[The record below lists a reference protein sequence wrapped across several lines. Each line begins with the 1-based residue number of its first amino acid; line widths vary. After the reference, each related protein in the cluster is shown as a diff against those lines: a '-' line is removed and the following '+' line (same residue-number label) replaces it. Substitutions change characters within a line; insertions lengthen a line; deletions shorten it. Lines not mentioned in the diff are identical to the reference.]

1 MEKKNKKRQV
11 KEIVFDENDNGS
23 VASFRNKKG
32 KSLSEVN
39 ALQAYKV
46 IA

>member
-23 VASFRNKKG
+23 VTSFRNKKG
-32 KSLSEVN
+32 KNLSEVST
-39 ALQAYKV
+39 LCV
-46 IA
+46 FFIIA